1 MNRSNDLY
9 QKVTDEII
17 AALEKGVIPWVRPW
31 REGESVVPMNA
42 LSGRFYHGINIPLLW
57 NSAEQQ
63 GYESDRWLTFTQIR
77 NTGGNIR
84 KGEKSTL
91 AVFYLPQQR
100 EVVDSNGNT
109 VLDADGN
116 PKVTSYAVV
125 REFRLFNLQQCEG
138 LPEAFS
144 QPVVM
149 VDDPIAAAEQVVR
162 QSAVTITHRRQNRA
176 YYSPGRDCI
185 IMPHPEQ
192 FTSREDYYGTLLH
205 ELTHA
210 TGHASRLSRDG
221 ITTGNHTFGD
231 PTYSFE
237 ELVAEMGSAFLCA
250 HVGIQAKL
258 QHDSYIASWLKV
270 LQQDKK
276 TIFRAS
282 GLARNACEYLLERAQ
297 QPLALSA

>member
-31 REGESVVPMNA
+31 REGEPVVPMNA
-42 LSGRFYHGINIPLLW
+42 LSGRLYHGINIPLLW
-57 NSAEQQ
+57 NSAERQ

-77 NTGGNIR
+77 NAGGNIR
-84 KGEKSTL
+84 KGERSTL

-100 EVVDSNGNT
+100 EVVDSNGST

-125 REFRLFNLQQCEG
+125 REFRLFNIQQCEG

-149 VDDPIAAAEQVVR
+149 VDDPIAAAEQVAR

-192 FTSREDYYGTLLH
+192 FASREDYYGTLLH

-210 TGHASRLSRDG
+210 TGHASRLNRNG
-221 ITTGNHTFGD
+221 ITAGNHTFGD

-237 ELVAEMGSAFLCA
+237 ELIAEMGSAFL
-250 HVGIQAKL
+250 
-258 QHDSYIASWLKV
+258 
-270 LQQDKK
+270 
-276 TIFRAS
+276 
-282 GLARNACEYLLERAQ
+282 
-297 QPLALSA
+297 

>member
-1 MNRSNDLY
+1 
-9 QKVTDEII
+9 
-17 AALEKGVIPWVRPW
+17 
-31 REGESVVPMNA
+31 MNA
-42 LSGRFYHGINIPLLW
+42 LSGRLYHGINIPLLW
-57 NSAEQQ
+57 HSAERQ

-77 NTGGNIR
+77 NAGGNIR

-100 EVVDSNGNT
+100 EVVDSNGST

-125 REFRLFNLQQCEG
+125 REFRLFNIQQCEG

-149 VDDPIAAAEQVVR
+149 VDDPIAAAEQVAQ
-162 QSAVTITHRRQNRA
+162 QSAVVITHRRQNRA

-210 TGHASRLSRDG
+210 TGHASRLNRDG
-221 ITTGNHTFGD
+221 ITTGKHTFGD

-237 ELVAEMGSAFLCA
+237 ELVAEMGAAFLCA
-250 HVGIQAKL
+250 HVGIQSKL

-276 TIFRAS
+276 AIFHAS

>member
-31 REGESVVPMNA
+31 REGEPVAPMNA

-57 NSAEQQ
+57 NSAERQ

-77 NTGGNIR
+77 NAGGNIR

-116 PKVTSYAVV
+116 PKLTSYAVV
-125 REFRLFNLQQCEG
+125 REFRLFNIQQCEE

-149 VDDPIAAAEQVVR
+149 VDDPIAAAEQVAR
-162 QSAVTITHRRQNRA
+162 QSAVVITHRRQNRA

-210 TGHASRLSRDG
+210 TGHASRLNRDG
-221 ITTGNHTFGD
+221 ITAGKHTFGD
-231 PTYSFE
+231 PMYSFE
-237 ELVAEMGSAFLCA
+237 ELVAEMGAAFLCA
-250 HVGIQAKL
+250 HVGIQSKL

-276 TIFRAS
+276 AIFRAS

>member
-17 AALEKGVIPWVRPW
+17 AVLEKGVIPWVRPW
-31 REGESVVPMNA
+31 REGEPVVPMNA

-57 NSAEQQ
+57 NSAERQ

-77 NTGGNIR
+77 NAGGNIR

-91 AVFYLPQQR
+91 AVFYLSQQR

-116 PKVTSYAVV
+116 PKLTSYAVV
-125 REFRLFNLQQCEG
+125 REFRLFNIQQCED

-149 VDDPIAAAEQVVR
+149 VDDPIAAAEQVAR
-162 QSAVTITHRRQNRA
+162 QSSVVITHRRQNRA
-176 YYSPGRDCI
+176 YYSPGCDCI

-210 TGHASRLSRDG
+210 TGHTSRLNRDG
-221 ITTGNHTFGD
+221 ITAGKHTFGG

-237 ELVAEMGSAFLCA
+237 ELVAEMGAAFLCA
-250 HVGIQAKL
+250 HIGIQSKL

-276 TIFRAS
+276 AIFRAS

>member
-1 MNRSNDLY
+1 MNRSNDLD

-17 AALEKGVIPWVRPW
+17 AALEKDMIPWVRPW
-31 REGESVVPMNA
+31 REGEPVVPMNA

-57 NSAEQQ
+57 NSAERQ

-77 NTGGNIR
+77 NAGGNIR
-84 KGEKSTL
+84 KGERSTL

-100 EVVDSNGNT
+100 EVVDGNGNT

-125 REFRLFNLQQCEG
+125 REFRLFNIQQCEG
-138 LPEAFS
+138 LSEAFS

-149 VDDPIAAAEQVVR
+149 VDDPIAAAEQ
-162 QSAVTITHRRQNRA
+162 
-176 YYSPGRDCI
+176 
-185 IMPHPEQ
+185 
-192 FTSREDYYGTLLH
+192 FTSCEDYYGTLLH

-210 TGHASRLSRDG
+210 TGHASRLNRDG
-221 ITTGNHTFGD
+221 ITAGKHTFGA

-237 ELVAEMGSAFLCA
+237 ELVAEMGAAFLCA
-250 HVGIQAKL
+250 HVGIQSKL

-276 TIFRAS
+276 AIFRAS
-282 GLARNACEYLLERAQ
+282 GLARNACEYLPERAQ